1 MKRIL
6 WALAV
11 LFSGQLATAVAG
23 EITVKGSDTMVIL
36 CQRWAETFMKQ
47 APGVNIQVTGGGSGT
62 GIAALRNSSTDIAAS
77 SRTMKPKETGDLIAA
92 HGAKPVEI
100 KTALDGLSVYV
111 HESNPLKEV
120 SFAQLDKIFRGQTR
134 NWSELGGPDKAIVIY
149 SRENNSGTY
158 AYFKEHVLKEQDFS
172 ARALTMVGTAALI
185 NAVSKDPSAIG
196 YGGIGYAS
204 GVKTLMV
211 KEKDAD
217 VACLP
222 TDENVLSGKYPLSRY
237 LFFYLMP
244 GSLSGDVKRFV
255 DWVTTPAGQAVV
267 TAAGYI
273 PLPAAKPAPAAV
285 AAVTASITAPAVTTS
300 AAAPTGKPAVAAAT
314 VTVPVP
320 PVNAAP
326 PAQVAALASQPV
338 PVAVVQ
344 PMPTQPGQQNYP
356 GGYAPQGYQQPPVQP
371 AYNPTSAIESLLV
384 QSAALGKREAT
395 LSSREESLASRETR
409 LADREARLT
418 GKESE
423 IGIREAVVVAKE
435 KDMTAKEKELMRIED
450 ELNRGRKESSRSNLF
465 RR

>member
-1 MKRIL
+1 MTRIL

-11 LFSGQLATAVAG
+11 LFSGQLATVLAG

-47 APGVNIQVTGGGSGT
+47 TPGVNIQVTGGGSGT

-77 SRTMKPKETGDLIAA
+77 SRSMKPKETGDLIAA
-92 HGAKPVEI
+92 HGTKPLEI

-111 HESNPLKEV
+111 HESNPMKEI

-204 GVKTLMV
+204 GVKSLMV
-211 KEKDAD
+211 KEKDTD
-217 VACLP
+217 EACLP
-222 TDENVLSGKYPLSRY
+222 TDENVVSGKYPLSRY

-255 DWVTTPAGQAVV
+255 DWVTTPDGQQVV

-273 PLPAAKPAPAAV
+273 PLPKTKLATVAPVAPAATQAAPV
-285 AAVTASITAPAVTTS
+285 PAVTAKPVAPAPVPVTATAPATTAAAQPAITAPPVQ
-300 AAAPTGKPAVAAAT
+300 VAAI
-314 VTVPVP
+314 
-320 PVNAAP
+320 AAQ
-326 PAQVAALASQPV
+326 PAQV
-338 PVAVVQ
+338 
-344 PMPTQPGQQNYP
+344 MPGQSVPAQQTYQ
-356 GGYAPQGYQQPPVQP
+356 GGYVPQGYQQQPVQP
-371 AYNPTSAIESLLV
+371 AYNPTAAIESLLV

-395 LSSREESLASRETR
+395 LSSREESLASRETK

-423 IGIREAVVVAKE
+423 LGIREAGLVSREKE
-435 KDMTAKEKELMRIED
+435 LASKEKELMRLED
-450 ELNRGRKESSRSNLF
+450 EFNKGKKESSRSNIF